1 MALVSIVIQQCNKAV
16 TGLHSNKTVDY
27 RLLFESDA
35 RHGEG
40 QSIVAARAVLHE
52 RSRKIDAHVCSESF

>member
-1 MALVSIVIQQCNKAV
+1 MALVSIVTQQCNNAV

-35 RHGEG
+35 RYGEG
-40 QSIVAARAVLHE
+40 QSIVAARAVLRE
-52 RSRKIDAHVCSESF
+52 RSWKIDAHVCSESF